1 MTMPKGLKLVLL
13 IAAALGA
20 GLCGCVAYPAYPY
33 GGDYSYGNY
42 GYYGGSAYYP
52 YDDGDD
58 GYAAPFYGG
67 VFIGGEHYDHDW
79 HDGDDRR

>member
-33 GGDYSYGNY
+33 GGDYGDY